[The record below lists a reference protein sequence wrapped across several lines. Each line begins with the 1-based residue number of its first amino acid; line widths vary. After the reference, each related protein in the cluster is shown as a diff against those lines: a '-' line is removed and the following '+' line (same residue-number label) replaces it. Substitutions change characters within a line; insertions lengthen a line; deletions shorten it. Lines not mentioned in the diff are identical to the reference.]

1 MSYRIVVDSC
11 GEFTEEMAKDS
22 HFVHAALNLEI
33 DGNHFVDDETFDRL
47 RFLDLVEKSPNCPKS
62 SCPSPEVYRSA
73 FDCGADHLYAVTLS
87 AELSGS
93 YNSAVLGQNLYLED
107 HPDAKIHVFNS
118 CSASVGETLLAKKI
132 QECEE
137 AGMEFEEVIKAVEAY
152 QAERQTFFVLESLD
166 HLRKNGRLSAVKAF
180 VASALNIKPVME
192 GNKQGIIEQAGQ
204 ARGMQKALRMMVEL
218 LVERMNKPEEKTVAI
233 VHCNNEA
240 RAQFVKEE
248 IEKRMKVKEIIIL
261 PSSGVSTLYAA
272 QGGIILVG

>member
-11 GEFTEEMAKDS
+11 GEFTEEMAKDP

-118 CSASVGETLLAKKI
+118 CSASVGQTLLAKKI

-180 VASALNIKPVME
+180 VASALNIKPVMK
-192 GNKQGIIEQAGQ
+192 GNKQGIIEQEGQ

-218 LVERMNKPEEKTVAI
+218 FVERMNKPEEKTVAI

-248 IEKRMKVKEIIIL
+248 IEKRTKVKEIIIL

>member
-166 HLRKNGRLSAVKAF
+166 HLRKNGRLNAVKAF

-248 IEKRMKVKEIIIL
+248 IEKRTKVKEIIIL

>member
-137 AGMEFEEVIKAVEAY
+137 AGMEFEEVIKAVE
-152 QAERQTFFVLESLD
+152 RQTFFVLESLD

-248 IEKRMKVKEIIIL
+248 IEKRTKVKEIIIL

>member
-33 DGNHFVDDETFDRL
+33 DRNHFVDDETFDRL

-248 IEKRMKVKEIIIL
+248 IEKRTKVKEIIIL

>member
-152 QAERQTFFVLESLD
+152 QAERQTFFVLVSLD

-248 IEKRMKVKEIIIL
+248 IEKRTKVKEIIIL

>member
-11 GEFTEEMAKDS
+11 GDFTEEMAKDS

-248 IEKRMKVKEIIIL
+248 IEKRTKVKEIIIL

>member
-248 IEKRMKVKEIIIL
+248 IEKRTKVKEIIIL
-261 PSSGVSTLYAA
+261 PSSGVSTVYAA